1 MTSETPIPEWPDDDF
16 IRRAPLIA
24 SDVAQLLS
32 DEPRWVH
39 RRVETVTFNSD
50 DSLRRRTSVDFT
62 VPLFIDR
69 EGHHPSGEIVYVPLS
84 LLDSLENFDLEDEA
98 GNALPMI
105 SRASNGRVA
114 AEILIQQAEEALQA
128 QSQPAELLPAN
139 RASLSALAGE
149 LSDEDL
155 EDSDD
160 PAVNA
165 QAELIVNDEIARGFI
180 GELGHNFILLVPLE
194 AKPGDHRVI
203 KFAYDGEYSGRVEV
217 WKISRVGMCLVA
229 RVNGFRAKARN
240 ALEILSVASF
250 ETGFVVV
257 ALSDAQSYHVEISFP
272 DEVVAEAGLMSF
284 YGHDEPELLD
294 AKTGSGR
301 LHLYGAS
308 SEPDAWG
315 WVNVNF
321 FLRPGL
327 VWPVFLLSAVTTAAL
342 AGGLLAHYW
351 WIYLKAPMPRQR
363 WLLRCRRSSP
373 LSSPRGSHRL
383 VRRMFK
389 GLRGL
394 VFGSALISFAAAA
407 TLALNL
413 PRVPGPEPL
422 MSGAF

>member
-217 WKISRVGMCLVA
+217 WESTEWGSVSRQGERI
-229 RVNGFRAKARN
+229 RVKARN

-308 SEPDAWG
+308 SEPDAW
-315 WVNVNF
+315 
-321 FLRPGL
+321 R
-327 VWPVFLLSAVTTAAL
+327 
-342 AGGLLAHYW
+342 
-351 WIYLKAPMPRQR
+351 
-363 WLLRCRRSSP
+363 
-373 LSSPRGSHRL
+373 
-383 VRRMFK
+383 
-389 GLRGL
+389 
-394 VFGSALISFAAAA
+394 
-407 TLALNL
+407 
-413 PRVPGPEPL
+413 
-422 MSGAF
+422 